1 MLFLR
6 FFCIAVAIEKKKK
19 NPRLCKNTTEHMY
32 HDCLYSDT
40 IQQYLG
46 DTDPIVSDG
55 GKKSADTSRKP
66 HGAIERLCATSTS
79 LRALNGSLPWLQTHH
94 SQNSEKGNT
103 SGVEA
108 LQWPA
113 ALICCN
119 GCLRG
124 RKRRRRRRRGK
135 RRKKKH
141 NSTKDPIFTGSLI
154 AVGRVIAGTDD

>member
-1 MLFLR
+1 
-6 FFCIAVAIEKKKK
+6 
-19 NPRLCKNTTEHMY
+19 MY

-66 HGAIERLCATSTS
+66 HGAIDRLCTTSTS

-108 LQWPA
+108 LHWPA
-113 ALICCN
+113 ALMCCN

-154 AVGRVIAGTDD
+154 AVGRVIARTDN

>member
-6 FFCIAVAIEKKKK
+6 FFCIAVAIEENNLQGHVKTQQ
-19 NPRLCKNTTEHMY
+19 NICIMIVCTVIR
-32 HDCLYSDT
+32 YSST
-40 IQQYLG
+40 LKTRIRSYLTG
-46 DTDPIVSDG
+46 E
-55 GKKSADTSRKP
+55 KLADTSRKP
-66 HGAIERLCATSTS
+66 HGAIERLCTTSTS
-79 LRALNGSLPWLQTHH
+79 LHAPNGSLPWLQTHH

-108 LQWPA
+108 LHWPA
-113 ALICCN
+113 ALMCCN

-141 NSTKDPIFTGSLI
+141 NNTKDPIFTGSLI
-154 AVGRVIAGTDD
+154 AVGRVIARTDN

>member
-1 MLFLR
+1 
-6 FFCIAVAIEKKKK
+6 
-19 NPRLCKNTTEHMY
+19 MY
-32 HDCLYSDT
+32 HECLYSDT

-55 GKKSADTSRKP
+55 GTKSADTSRKP

-94 SQNSEKGNT
+94 SQNSEKRKHIRCKSVALASST
-103 SGVEA
+103 DM
-108 LQWPA
+108 LQWLPW
-113 ALICCN
+113 
-119 GCLRG
+119 GK
-124 RKRRRRRRRGK
+124 KRRRRRRRGK

-154 AVGRVIAGTDD
+154 AVGRVIAPTDN

>member
-1 MLFLR
+1 
-6 FFCIAVAIEKKKK
+6 
-19 NPRLCKNTTEHMY
+19 MY
-32 HDCLYSDT
+32 HECLYSDT

-55 GKKSADTSRKP
+55 DKNQQTLPVNHMR
-66 HGAIERLCATSTS
+66 AIERLCATSTS

-94 SQNSEKGNT
+94 SHNSEKGNT

-108 LQWPA
+108 LHWPA

-124 RKRRRRRRRGK
+124 RKRRRRRWR
-135 RRKKKH
+135 RRKKKKH
-141 NSTKDPIFTGSLI
+141 NGTKDPIFTGSLI